1 MSVVVHRAGLLTTVQ
16 DLGRWGHQSAG
27 VPVAGPMDSW
37 SHRLANLLIGNA
49 ETAAVL
55 EVTIMGPLL
64 ECEAAARMA
73 ITGAPC
79 AIRVAGRSVRSPLVL
94 EAPAGTTIDIGEC
107 HAGTRAYVAVSGGF
121 DVPIVL
127 GSRSTDLRGRFG
139 GCGGRAVHAGDRL
152 HFRPEPLHPSLRE
165 LPEAAVG
172 PPRDRITRLRVMRG
186 PAQEQAA
193 DQAFSALTRGSFR
206 VSSRSDRMGYRLEGD
221 IVPARTA
228 ASLITAPTTTGLVQV
243 PPSGEPILL
252 MADRQTTGGYAAVA
266 VVIAADL
273 PLAGQLG
280 PGHAVAFDFC
290 TPEDAH
296 EALRHMEGQLAVLW
310 ESLA

>member
-16 DLGRWGHQSAG
+16 DLGRWGHQSSG

-49 ETAAVL
+49 DTAAVL

-64 ECEAAARMA
+64 ECQAGARMA

-79 AIRVAGRSVRSPLVL
+79 AITIGGRHVRSPLVL
-94 EAPAGTTIDIGEC
+94 EAPAGTMIDIGESQ
-107 HAGTRAYVAVSGGF
+107 ADTRAYVAVSGGF
-121 DVPIVL
+121 DVPVVL

-139 GCGGRAVHAGDRL
+139 GCAGRAVHAGDRL
-152 HFRPEPLHPSLRE
+152 HYRAEPGHPSLRE
-165 LPEAAVG
+165 VPQAALG
-172 PPRDRITRLRVMRG
+172 PARDRITRLRVMRG
-186 PAQEQAA
+186 PAQDQAA
-193 DQAFSALTRGSFR
+193 DRAFTALTRGSFR
-206 VSSRSDRMGYRLEGD
+206 VSSQSDRMGYRLEGE
-221 IVPARTA
+221 IVGARTA
-228 ASLITAPTTTGLVQV
+228 ASMITAPTTMGLVQV

-280 PGHAVAFDFC
+280 PGHEVAFECC

-296 EALRHMEGQLAVLW
+296 EALRHMEAQLAVLR

>member
-16 DLGRWGHQSAG
+16 DLGRWGHQSSG

-37 SHRLANLLIGNA
+37 SHRLANLLIANA
-49 ETAAVL
+49 DTAAVL

-64 ECEAAARMA
+64 ECQAGARMA

-79 AIRVAGRSVRSPLVL
+79 AITIGGRHVRSPLVL

-107 HAGTRAYVAVSGGF
+107 QAGTRAYVAVSGGF
-121 DVPIVL
+121 DVPVVL
-127 GSRSTDLRGRFG
+127 GSRSTDLRGHFG
-139 GCGGRAVHAGDRL
+139 GCAGRAVHAGDRL
-152 HFRPEPLHPSLRE
+152 HFRAEPGHPNLRE
-165 LPEAAVG
+165 VPQAALG
-172 PPRDRITRLRVMRG
+172 PARDRITRLRVMRG
-186 PAQEQAA
+186 PAQDQAA
-193 DQAFSALTRGSFR
+193 DRAFTALTRGSFR
-206 VSSRSDRMGYRLEGD
+206 VSSQSDRMGYRLEGE
-221 IVPARTA
+221 IVGARTA
-228 ASLITAPTTTGLVQV
+228 ASMVTAPTTMGLVQV

-280 PGHAVAFDFC
+280 PGHEVAFEFC

-296 EALRHMEGQLAVLW
+296 EALRHMEARLAVLRK
-310 ESLA
+310 SLA